1 MSGWIKIHR
10 SIQEHWLYTEKRKFS
25 RFEAWNDILLTVN
38 FADGQSIIKGK
49 VYNIKRGQS
58 ILSLDTW
65 AKRWNWEKS
74 AVRRFLSLLQKEQM
88 INLVSDNITTHL
100 TVCKYEDYQDS
111 GNANET
117 QTNRKR
123 NTNEIQ
129 TTPIK
134 EEEERKEE
142 KVYKKFK
149 HLSLSIDQF
158 KKLEND
164 YTKEQI
170 DNTLELIENYKENK
184 KYNSLY
190 LTCKNW
196 LAREYKNGIEKNEFK
211 SGDQI
216 LYENVMREMLSLKN
230 TKP

>member
-38 FADGQSIIKGK
+38 FADAQSMIKGK

-100 TVCKYEDYQDS
+100 TVCKYEDYQDI

-117 QTNRKR
+117 QTKRKR
-123 NTNEIQ
+123 NSNEIQ

-134 EEEERKEE
+134 EEEEKKEE
-142 KVYKKFK
+142 EVYRSFA
-149 HLSLSIDQF
+149 HLSISIDEF
-158 KKLEND
+158 IKLKID
-164 YTKEQI
+164 YTKQQI
-170 DNTLELIENYKENK
+170 DNALDSIENYKDNK
-184 KYNSLY
+184 KYKSLY

-196 LAREYKNGIEKNEFK
+196 LSKELKKHEVNQYKT
-211 SGDQI
+211 GDQI
-216 LYENVMREMLSLKN
+216 LYENVMRQMEQMKN
-230 TKP
+230 SKP